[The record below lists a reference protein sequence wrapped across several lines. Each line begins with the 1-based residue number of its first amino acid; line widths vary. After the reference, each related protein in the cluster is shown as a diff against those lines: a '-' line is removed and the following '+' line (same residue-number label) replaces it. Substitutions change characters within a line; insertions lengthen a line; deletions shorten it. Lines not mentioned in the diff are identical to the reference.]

1 MPMQKHARLSWCACA
16 AACPWCAA
24 AGAVFLA
31 LTFAGC
37 GGSAPAKKTYQIAVI
52 PKGTTHEFW
61 RSIHAG
67 AVRAERELQSQ
78 GVDVRVIWKGPIR
91 EDDREQQI
99 QVVEGFLS
107 QGVSGIVLA
116 PLDARALVRPVE
128 EARNSGIP
136 VVIFDSALESKQIVS
151 YVATDNLKGGR
162 LAGEYMAR
170 LLNGKG
176 KVLLLRYQEGS
187 ASTEAR
193 EQGFVESLKAFP
205 GIELISSDQH
215 AGPTRDTAKRT
226 SENLLNRYGSE
237 IQGIMAVNES
247 AAAGMLL
254 ALQDLG
260 RAGKV
265 AFVGFD
271 AHQVFLDAMKRKE
284 MSGFVLQNPFE
295 MGQRAV
301 QTMVQHLQGQNVP
314 PIIDTGVQVVTPENM
329 DTPEMQRLL
338 KPPVD
343 EYLR

>member
-1 MPMQKHARLSWCACA
+1 MPLMFRRDRLSILCGLLVAGA
-16 AACPWCAA
+16 LSLAAC
-24 AGAVFLA
+24 GR
-31 LTFAGC
+31 G
-37 GGSAPAKKTYQIAVI
+37 APAKKTFQIAVI

-67 AVRAERELQSQ
+67 AVRAEREFVAQ

-107 QGVSGIVLA
+107 QGVNGIVLA

-128 EARNSGIP
+128 EAGNSNIP
-136 VVIFDSALESKQIVS
+136 VVIFDSALESKKIVS

-170 LLNGKG
+170 LLQGKG
-176 KVLLLRYQEGS
+176 KALMLRYQEGS

-193 EQGFVESLKAFP
+193 EQGFLEALKAFP
-205 GIELISSDQH
+205 GIEVISSDQH
-215 AGPTRDTAKRT
+215 AGPTRDTAKRA
-226 SENLLNRYGSE
+226 SENLLNRYGRE
-237 IQGIMAVNES
+237 VQGVFAVNES

-265 AFVGFD
+265 SFVGFD
-271 AHQVFLDAMKRKE
+271 SHQVFLDAMKRGE
-284 MSGFVLQNPFE
+284 MSGFVLQNPFD
-295 MGQRAV
+295 MGYQAV
-301 QTMVQHLQGQNVP
+301 RTMVQHLQGQTVP
-314 PIIDTGVQVVTPENM
+314 GFIDTGVQVVTPENM
-329 DTPEMQRLL
+329 VTPEMRRLL
-338 KPPVD
+338 APPIE

>member
-1 MPMQKHARLSWCACA
+1 MPLMFRRDRLSILCGLLVAGA
-16 AACPWCAA
+16 LSLAACGRA
-24 AGAVFLA
+24 
-31 LTFAGC
+31 
-37 GGSAPAKKTYQIAVI
+37 APAKKTFQIAVI

-67 AVRAERELQSQ
+67 AVRAEREFVAQ

-107 QGVSGIVLA
+107 QGVNGIVLA

-128 EARNSGIP
+128 EAGNSNIP
-136 VVIFDSALESKQIVS
+136 VVIFDSALESKKIVS

-170 LLNGKG
+170 LLQGKG
-176 KVLLLRYQEGS
+176 KVLMLRYQEGS

-193 EQGFVESLKAFP
+193 EQGFLEALKAFP
-205 GIELISSDQH
+205 GIEVISSDQH
-215 AGPTRDTAKRT
+215 AGPTRDTAKRA
-226 SENLLNRYGSE
+226 SENLLNRYGRE
-237 IQGIMAVNES
+237 VQGVFAVNES

-265 AFVGFD
+265 SFVGFD
-271 AHQVFLDAMKRKE
+271 SHQVFLDAMKRGE
-284 MSGFVLQNPFE
+284 MSGFVLQNPFD
-295 MGQRAV
+295 MGYQAV
-301 QTMVQHLQGQNVP
+301 RTMVQHLQGQTVP
-314 PIIDTGVQVVTPENM
+314 GFIDTGVQVVTPENM
-329 DTPEMQRLL
+329 VTPEMRRLL
-338 KPPVD
+338 APPIE